1 MLIIKILTKR
11 GGEEM
16 KKFLVSLLLLAPA
29 AASAQTA
36 EDWGINDFA
45 SGGVNLGTRPL
56 RETISG
62 VVNIILGFL
71 GILATLIILMGGFK
85 WMTSQ
90 GNSDKV
96 DEAKKMIGAGVIGLV
111 IVLVAYAVARFVLA
125 SVANE
130 TV

>member
-1 MLIIKILTKR
+1 MR

-16 KKFLVSLLLLAPA
+16 KKLLISLLLLSPA
-29 AASAQTA
+29 VASAQSVG
-36 EDWGINDFA
+36 DWGVNDFA
-45 SGGVNLGTRPL
+45 DGGVNLGTRPL
-56 RETISG
+56 RETVSG
-62 VVNIILGFL
+62 VVNIVLGFL
-71 GILATLIILMGGFK
+71 GILATLIILLGGFK

-96 DEAKKMIGAGVIGLV
+96 DEAKKMIGAGVVGLV

-125 SVANE
+125 SIANE